1 LSVVPSMTDNLSASD
16 IDLMKEQFS
25 SNLPVTAGQMLKKAR
40 VDAGLHIAAL
50 AVSLRVPVK
59 RIEALENGQM
69 DQLPDMVFVRA
80 LTSSIC
86 QALKIDP
93 APILDKLPKA
103 ELPKLN
109 HNDVAVNT
117 PIVVSGASKDS
128 IFLNLVTSPWS
139 LGILLLSIGAAAMY
153 FWPKS
158 TVSSASEVI
167 SSRLGQSDSGTSQA
181 KEVQVTTENTTAPNL
196 TPSAS
201 LSAAPAAANTTTTPV
216 TPAASVTSLASP
228 VSPVSVAPVVAV
240 TPVAPVTPTTA
251 AVLNTAPTTAPAA
264 AATAEKLV
272 TFKASGQ
279 TWVEVK
285 NAAGAIVFK
294 KLLNE
299 GEIAG
304 ANGVPPL
311 TVIVGRADV
320 TQVEVRGKPISL
332 IPIAKSNV
340 ARFEVN

>member
-1 LSVVPSMTDNLSASD
+1 MGCLSVVRLMTENFNSSD
-16 IDLMKEQFS
+16 TLLQEQFS
-25 SNLPVTAGQMLKKAR
+25 SDLPVTAGQMLKKAR

-201 LSAAPAAANTTTTPV
+201 LSAAPAAANATTAP
-216 TPAASVTSLASP
+216 VTSLAPP
-228 VSPVSVAPVVAV
+228 VTSLAAAPAVAV
-240 TPVAPVTPTTA
+240 TPVDTTTSTA
-251 AVLNTAPTTAPAA
+251 TVSNTAPTNIPTAAP
-264 AATAEKLV
+264 TTDKLV